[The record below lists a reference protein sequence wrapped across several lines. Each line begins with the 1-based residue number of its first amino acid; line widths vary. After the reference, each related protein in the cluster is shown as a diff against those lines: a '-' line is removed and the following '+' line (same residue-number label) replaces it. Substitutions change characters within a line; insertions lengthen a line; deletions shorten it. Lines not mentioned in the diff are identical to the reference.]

1 MFLSDPKRRNYKLD
15 EFEILFHCL
24 LYNEDYFSIK
34 NLFLVSIHKWNKE
47 IKNQIKEN
55 LCLNGGTT
63 LLKYFPIKLKKN

>member
-1 MFLSDPKRRNYKLD
+1 MFLSVPKRRNYKLD
-15 EFEILFHCL
+15 EFEILFL

-55 LCLNGGTT
+55 MYLNGGTT